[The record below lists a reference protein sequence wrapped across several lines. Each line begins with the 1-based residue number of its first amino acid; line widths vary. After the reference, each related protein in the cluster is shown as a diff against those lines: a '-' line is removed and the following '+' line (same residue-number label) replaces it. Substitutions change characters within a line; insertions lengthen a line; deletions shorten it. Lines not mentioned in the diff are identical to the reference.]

1 MIAETI
7 EHIADRVLAYEET
20 DLTALLNHFKT
31 RMEQFEPGPAWERAV
46 IAYFL
51 INGVRVK
58 NALKQ
63 GKMNSQ
69 ELTPGRR
76 PATRAVGTS
85 IVACG
90 APQHLLWWSRPQH
103 GGLKSRPWRRIHHGV
118 DGYLSVA
125 GMPGLSTARHPPRP
139 R

>member
-7 EHIADRVLAYEET
+7 EHLADRVLAYNED
-20 DLTALLNHFKT
+20 DLTALLNHFKS

-63 GKMNSQ
+63 GKLHNQ
-69 ELTPGRR
+69 ELTPGNR
-76 PATRAVGTS
+76 PALRV
-85 IVACG
+85 V
-90 APQHLLWWSRPQH
+90 
-103 GGLKSRPWRRIHHGV
+103 K
-118 DGYLSVA
+118 
-125 GMPGLSTARHPPRP
+125 
-139 R
+139 